1 MDVNAGIK
9 RQKPTSEEVEKEA
22 RSFLR
27 RFPDFGDLEANQEL
41 RDSEFARLDELGHV
55 YVDYTGGGLFGQSQV
70 RKHSE
75 LLLGT
80 VLGNPHSTNPTSAM
94 ATEGVARCRRRVLE
108 FFNADPEEYVL
119 IFTSNAS
126 GALKL
131 VGESYPFGDGDQ
143 YLLFYDNHNSV
154 VGIRAFDRVGS
165 AKTRYVP
172 VEPPDMRVSQA
183 TLRTFLEGSPEAR
196 NKLFAFPAQSNFS
209 GVQHPLEWVQ
219 EARDLGWDVLL
230 DAAAFVPTNRLDL
243 SKWHPDYVVLS
254 FYKMFGYPTGVGAL
268 IARRDALQKLH
279 RPWFAGGTI
288 TWASVLAE
296 THSLSP
302 GSEGFEDGTLN
313 YTSLPAV
320 EMGLDFLDSVGMD
333 TIHNRVNAL
342 AGWFLEEV
350 VQLTHGNGA
359 PIARIYGPLGG
370 EMRGG
375 TVALNVYDAQGGHM
389 DHRTVEERANAWGI
403 SLRTG
408 CFCNPGAGELALE
421 LEQDEVLSCL
431 HESGNRMT
439 LDEFHQCI
447 DGKSTGAVRVSF
459 GVGSNF
465 ADALTVLRFFQDF
478 RED

>member
-1 MDVNAGIK
+1 MTAGNEFE
-9 RQKPTSEEVEKEA
+9 KPTAEEVKKEA
-22 RSFLR
+22 QLFLQ
-27 RFPDFGDLEANQEL
+27 RFPEFGELEPNEEL
-41 RDSEFARLDELGHV
+41 RASEFARLDDLGHV

-70 RKHSE
+70 RRHSE

-80 VLGNPHSTNPTSAM
+80 VLGNPHSSNPTSAL
-94 ATEGVARCRRRVLE
+94 ATEGVAKCRRRVLE
-108 FFNADPEEYVL
+108 FFKADPEEYVL

-143 YLLFYDNHNSV
+143 YLLTYDNHNSV
-154 VGIRAFDRVGS
+154 VGIRAFDRVGQ

-172 VEPPDMRVSQA
+172 VEPPDMRVSMA
-183 TLRTFLEGSPEAR
+183 TLRSFLEGSPEAK

-209 GVQHPLEWVQ
+209 GVQHPLEWIKEAQ
-219 EARDLGWDVLL
+219 ELGWDVLL
-230 DAAAFVPTNRLDL
+230 DAAAFVPTNHLDL
-243 SKWHPDYVVLS
+243 SKWHQDYVTLS

-296 THSLSP
+296 SHSLSP

-333 TIHNRVNAL
+333 AIHNRVNAL

-350 VQLTHGNGA
+350 VKVRHGNGA
-359 PIARIYGPLGG
+359 RVARIYGPLDQ

-375 TVALNVYDAQGGHM
+375 TIALNVYDAQGGHL
-389 DHRTVEERANAWGI
+389 DHQRLEERANAWGI

-408 CFCNPGAGELALE
+408 CFCNPGAGEMALG
-421 LEQDEVLSCL
+421 LERGEVLSCL
-431 HESGNRMT
+431 RQSGDRMT
-439 LDEFHQCI
+439 MGEFQQCI
-447 DGKSTGAVRVSF
+447 DGKSTGAARISF
-459 GVGSNF
+459 GIASNF
-465 ADALTVLRFFQDF
+465 ADALTVLRFFRAL
-478 RED
+478 REV